1 MGINILYCMT
11 LGRQHIAKMSY
22 LQHIALTIF
31 VLFCNFYLVVNCS
44 SLHGMSLIYN
54 TNLVIISCAL
64 L

>member
-1 MGINILYCMT
+1 MT